1 MTDGGP
7 FADRFKRP
15 VCEKIMH
22 MTRLFIFGL
31 LLACG
36 FSSCSPDGAP
46 VGEAE
51 YSAKIVGDWQG
62 TVGDTRETISFG
74 ADGGFV
80 SQVRPRGFISN
91 TLGQGVTGTIRGTWA
106 IKGKSI
112 TLNISS
118 AEDVRVLNR
127 ATTSTIETFK
137 PNELV
142 VKSATGDT
150 SMFMRA
156 L

>member
-1 MTDGGP
+1 MTDGGRFP
-7 FADRFKRP
+7 DRFKRS
-15 VCEKIMH
+15 VCGKIIN
-22 MTRLFIFGL
+22 MTRLFIFAL
-31 LLACG
+31 LFACG
-36 FSSCSPDGAP
+36 LSSCSPDGSP

-62 TVGDTRETISFG
+62 TVGDTRETISFA

-137 PNELV
+137 PNELL

-150 SMFMRA
+150 SIFVRA

>member
-1 MTDGGP
+1 
-7 FADRFKRP
+7 
-15 VCEKIMH
+15 

-31 LLACG
+31 LFACWL
-36 FSSCSPDGAP
+36 SSCSPDGSP

-142 VKSATGDT
+142 VKSTTGDT
-150 SMFMRA
+150 SMFVRA